1 MKYEI
6 LVNDVV
12 PFSIKCKNKAEM
24 LLRFKALLD
33 FSDYDFIAVRG
44 GIKGKKEE

>member
-6 LVNDVV
+6 LVNDKI

-24 LLRFKALLD
+24 LLKFKALLE

-44 GIKGKKEE
+44 VLK